1 MEVYFRINGRSY
13 VTHTFRRE
21 LVNLEGPL
29 ITCIM
34 QRTYK
39 INLLESSGLFLSA
52 KSVFSVG
59 TRFKASS

>member
-1 MEVYFRINGRSY
+1 MEVHFLINDRSY

-21 LVNLEGPL
+21 LVNLEGLP
-29 ITCIM
+29 IMCIM
-34 QRTYK
+34 QRTY
-39 INLLESSGLFLSA
+39 LLESSGLFLSA